1 MWKAFNNLFG
11 WGEPI
16 SPQLEQQDL
25 ESEEESMTYSDLE
38 LGDIVFLESGGPPMT
53 VTNICNNTI
62 TTAWFDEEYTLH
74 TAVIV
79 AEALTFD
86 DPS

>member
-25 ESEEESMTYSDLE
+25 EPEEESMTYSDLE
-38 LGDIVFLESGGPPMT
+38 LGDIVFWKAADRPGR
-53 VTNICNNTI
+53 
-62 TTAWFDEEYTLH
+62 
-74 TAVIV
+74 
-79 AEALTFD
+79 
-86 DPS
+86 

>member
-1 MWKAFNNLFG
+1 
-11 WGEPI
+11 
-16 SPQLEQQDL
+16 
-25 ESEEESMTYSDLE
+25 
-38 LGDIVFLESGGPPMT
+38 LESGGPPRT

-74 TAVIV
+74 TVIVV

-86 DPS
+86 DPND